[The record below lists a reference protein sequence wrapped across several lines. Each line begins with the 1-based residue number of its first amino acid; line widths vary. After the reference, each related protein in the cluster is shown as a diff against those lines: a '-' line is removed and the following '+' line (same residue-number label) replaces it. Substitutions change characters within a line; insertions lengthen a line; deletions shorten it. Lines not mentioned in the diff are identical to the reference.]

1 MISLTC
7 YNCYKSFD
15 DQHMP
20 STVCYIC
27 SMPFC
32 YDCKSYHTHNYFNEH
47 LVDRIFGFNYVEFD
61 ESIEELIGYRRSLIH
76 SLTKTFWE
84 ENNKDYR
91 KLQVNIDYKCFN
103 LERHMIK
110 ERFRYQLVEIIIRRK
125 FCKDI
130 LMCILKFL

>member
-32 YDCKSYHTHNYFNEH
+32 NDCKYYHTHNYFNER
-47 LVDRIFGFNYVEFD
+47 LVDRVFGFNYVEFD
-61 ESIEELIGYRRSLIH
+61 ESIEELIGYKRSLLHI
-76 SLTKTFWE
+76 LTKTFWE
-84 ENNKDYR
+84 ENNQDYR
-91 KLQVNIDYKCFN
+91 KLI
-103 LERHMIK
+103 
-110 ERFRYQLVEIIIRRK
+110 
-125 FCKDI
+125 
-130 LMCILKFL
+130 